1 MIKLE
6 KFDNLKTAEE
16 MRLGGACVVWEL
28 FNSVYASPASV
39 SIANKERVVY
49 FTIPRGAKILGYCNR
64 IENGKAI
71 N

>member
-6 KFDNLKTAEE
+6 KYNGLKTVEE
-16 MRLGGACVVWEL
+16 MPLGGACVVWEL
-28 FNSVYASPASV
+28 FNSVYASPASIA
-39 SIANKERVVY
+39 IANKEKVVY